1 LKQILT
7 KLFDHQPLTH
17 AEAHAAMRQLGE
29 GGANPA
35 ETAAFLAVYRM
46 RPITVAEL
54 AGFRQALLDLSR
66 DPALGTTAVLDIVG
80 TGGDGKNTLNI
91 STLACFVVAGAGVRV
106 AKHGNFGV
114 SSVSGASNVLA
125 HFGYDF
131 EASSDQLRRQ
141 LDRAGICFLHAPAFH
156 PAMRHAGPVRRELG
170 LRTFFNILGPLV
182 NPARPGFQLLGVFN
196 LELQRIYHYL
206 MQPTGTRYAVV
217 HALDGY
223 DELALT
229 GPAKVVS
236 SFEGERLLTAE
247 TLGRAVQAGTRR
259 GRHPRPAQRGD
270 GQRRPRPAMRP
281 PRPGL
286 GGGSDSE
293 SRIVGLGRGQKGLR
307 SYASTNLNE
316 EQRMRKAKLFS
327 CSAGPLSIQ
336 FAFPYFLCPPFF
348 KPSSRTSGKKWPPAA
363 S

>member
-1 LKQILT
+1 MKQILT

-66 DPALGTTAVLDIVG
+66 DPMLDTNEVLDIVG

-131 EASSDQLRRQ
+131 EADSDQLRRQ
-141 LDRAGICFLHAPAFH
+141 LDQAGICFLHAPAFH

-182 NPARPGFQLLGVFN
+182 NPARPAAQLLGVFS
-196 LELQRIYHYL
+196 LELQRLYHYL

-236 SFEGERLLTAE
+236 SFEGERMLTAE
-247 TLGRAVQAGTRR
+247 ALGLTTCLATDLAGGSTVKAAAELFFDVLS
-259 GRHPRPAQRGD
+259 GNSTTAQRNVVTANAALAL
-270 GQRRPRPAMRP
+270 QCA
-281 PRPGL
+281 RPGL
-286 GGGSDSE
+286 AWPEALAKSRESLDS
-293 SRIVGLGRGQKGLR
+293 G
-307 SYASTNLNE
+307 A
-316 EQRMRKAKLFS
+316 AKNSFKTM
-327 CSAGPLSIQ
+327 LSI
-336 FAFPYFLCPPFF
+336 
-348 KPSSRTSGKKWPPAA
+348 S
-363 S
+363 

>member
-1 LKQILT
+1 LKHILT
-7 KLFDHQPLTH
+7 KLFDHQPLSH
-17 AEAHAAMRQLGE
+17 VEAHAAMRQLGE

-66 DPALGTTAVLDIVG
+66 DPELGTTEVLDIVG

-91 STLACFVVAGAGVRV
+91 STLACFVVAGAGVKV

-125 HFGYDF
+125 HFGYNF

-156 PAMRHAGPVRRELG
+156 PAMRHAGPIRRELG

-182 NPARPGFQLLGVFN
+182 NPARPGAQLLGVFN
-196 LELQRIYHYL
+196 LELQRVYHYL
-206 MQPTGTRYAVV
+206 MQSTGTRYAVV

-223 DELALT
+223 DEMSLT

-236 SFEGERLLTAE
+236 SFAGERLLTAE
-247 TLGRAVQAGTRR
+247 TLGLATCTATDLAGGSTAAAAAELFRQVLN
-259 GRHPRPAQRGD
+259 GDNTTAQRNVVTANAALAL
-270 GQRRPRPAMRP
+270 QCA
-281 PRPGL
+281 RPGL
-286 GGGSDSE
+286 GWEEALAHSRESLDSGAARRAFE
-293 SRIVGLGRGQKGLR
+293 
-307 SYASTNLNE
+307 TMLNT
-316 EQRMRKAKLFS
+316 Q
-327 CSAGPLSIQ
+327 
-336 FAFPYFLCPPFF
+336 
-348 KPSSRTSGKKWPPAA
+348 
-363 S
+363 

>member
-1 LKQILT
+1 MKQILT
-7 KLFDHQPLTH
+7 KLFDQQALSQ

-54 AGFRQALLDLSR
+54 AGFRQALLDLCR
-66 DPALGTTAVLDIVG
+66 DPRLGTTELVDIVG
-80 TGGDGKNTLNI
+80 TGGDGKDTFNI
-91 STLACFVVAGAGVRV
+91 STLACLVVAGAGVKV

-114 SSVSGASNVLA
+114 SSVCGASNVLA
-125 HFGYDF
+125 YFGYDF
-131 EASSDQLRRQ
+131 EARPEQLRRQ

-182 NPARPGFQLLGVFN
+182 NPARPAVQLLGVFS
-196 LELQRIYHYL
+196 LELQRLYHYL

-236 SFEGERLLTAE
+236 AQHGEQLLTAE
-247 TLGRAVQAGTRR
+247 SLGLAAAAAADLVGGSTVATAAALFKAVLAGQATAVQRDVVTANAALALQCAQPGLSWPAALAGSRESLDS
-259 GRHPRPAQRGD
+259 GAAQR
-270 GQRRPRPAMRP
+270 
-281 PRPGL
+281 
-286 GGGSDSE
+286 
-293 SRIVGLGRGQKGLR
+293 
-307 SYASTNLNE
+307 
-316 EQRMRKAKLFS
+316 
-327 CSAGPLSIQ
+327 
-336 FAFPYFLCPPFF
+336 AFQLLLET
-348 KPSSRTSGKKWPPAA
+348 R
-363 S
+363 

>member
-1 LKQILT
+1 MKQILT

-46 RPITVAEL
+46 RPIPVAEL

-66 DPALGTTAVLDIVG
+66 DPELGTHDVLDIVG

-91 STLACFVVAGAGVRV
+91 STLACFVVAGAGEKV

-131 EASSDQLRRQ
+131 EAGADQLRRQ

-156 PAMRHAGPVRRELG
+156 PAMRHAGPIRRELG

-182 NPARPGFQLLGVFN
+182 NPARPNAQLLGVFS
-196 LELQRIYHYL
+196 LELQRLYHYL
-206 MQPTGTRYAVV
+206 MQPTGARYAVV

-236 SFEGERLLTAE
+236 SFAGEQLLTPE
-247 TLGRAVQAGTRR
+247 TLGLAACAAHDLAGGSTAAAAADLFREVLE
-259 GRHPRPAQRGD
+259 GRSTPAQRNVATANAALAL
-270 GQRRPRPAMRP
+270 QCV
-281 PRPGL
+281 RPGL
-286 GGGSDSE
+286 GWEEALAQARESLDS
-293 SRIVGLGRGQKGLR
+293 GAAK
-307 SYASTNLNE
+307 
-316 EQRMRKAKLFS
+316 KAFETML
-327 CSAGPLSIQ
+327 AIQ
-336 FAFPYFLCPPFF
+336 
-348 KPSSRTSGKKWPPAA
+348 
-363 S
+363 

>member
-1 LKQILT
+1 MKHILT

-29 GGANPA
+29 GWANPA

-66 DPALGTTAVLDIVG
+66 DPALGTHEVLDIVG
-80 TGGDGKNTLNI
+80 TGGDGKNTINI
-91 STLACFVVAGAGVRV
+91 STLACCVVAGAGEKV

-125 HFGYDF
+125 YFGYDF

-141 LDRAGICFLHAPAFH
+141 LDQAGMCFLHAPAFH
-156 PAMRHAGPVRRELG
+156 PAMRHAGPIRRELG

-182 NPARPGFQLLGVFN
+182 NPARPAAQLLGVFN
-196 LELQRIYHYL
+196 LELQRVYHYL
-206 MQPTGTRYAVV
+206 MQPTGARYAVV

-229 GPAKVVS
+229 GSAKVVS

-247 TLGRAVQAGTRR
+247 TLGLAGCAAADLTGGSTAAASAELFKQILD
-259 GRHPRPAQRGD
+259 GRSTPAQRNVVTANAALAL
-270 GQRRPRPAMRP
+270 QCA
-281 PRPGL
+281 RPGL
-286 GGGSDSE
+286 NWETALAQSRESLDS
-293 SRIVGLGRGQKGLR
+293 G
-307 SYASTNLNE
+307 A
-316 EQRMRKAKLFS
+316 AKKVFETML
-327 CSAGPLSIQ
+327 ATQ
-336 FAFPYFLCPPFF
+336 A
-348 KPSSRTSGKKWPPAA
+348 
-363 S
+363 

>member
-1 LKQILT
+1 MLRPAQHNVLNNFPRPHVLKHILT
-7 KLFDHQPLTH
+7 KLFDHQPLSH

-66 DPALGTTAVLDIVG
+66 DPELGTHDVLDIVG

-91 STLACFVVAGAGVRV
+91 STLACFVVAGAGVPV

-131 EASSDQLRRQ
+131 EAGTDQLRRR
-141 LDRAGICFLHAPAFH
+141 LERAGICFLHAPAFH
-156 PAMRHAGPVRRELG
+156 PAMRHAGPIRRELG

-182 NPARPGFQLLGVFN
+182 NPARPAMQLLGVFS

-206 MQPTGTRYAVV
+206 MQPTGARYAVV

-236 SFEGERLLTAE
+236 SFEGERLLTPE
-247 TLGRAVQAGTRR
+247 TLGLAACTADDLAGGPTAAAAAELFKAVLEGHHT
-259 GRHPRPAQRGD
+259 PAQRNVVTANAALAL
-270 GQRRPRPAMRP
+270 QCARPALAWDTALAQARES
-281 PRPGL
+281 L
-286 GGGSDSE
+286 DSGAA
-293 SRIVGLGRGQKGLR
+293 RR
-307 SYASTNLNE
+307 
-316 EQRMRKAKLFS
+316 
-327 CSAGPLSIQ
+327 
-336 FAFPYFLCPPFF
+336 AFVTMLET
-348 KPSSRTSGKKWPPAA
+348 K
-363 S
+363 

>member
-1 LKQILT
+1 MKQILT

-66 DPALGTTAVLDIVG
+66 DPELGTTEVLDIVG

-91 STLACFVVAGAGVRV
+91 STLACFVVAGTGVKV

-131 EASSDQLRRQ
+131 EAGTDQLRRQ

-156 PAMRHAGPVRRELG
+156 PAMRFAGPVRRELG

-182 NPARPGFQLLGVFN
+182 NPARPACQLLGVFN
-196 LELQRIYHYL
+196 LELQRVYHYL

-236 SFEGERLLTAE
+236 SFAGEQVLTPE
-247 TLGRAVQAGTRR
+247 TLGLAGCAAADLAGGATAAAAAELFHEVLS
-259 GRHPRPAQRGD
+259 GKNTPAQRNVVTANAALAL
-270 GQRRPRPAMRP
+270 QCAH
-281 PRPGL
+281 PGL
-286 GGGSDSE
+286 AWEDALAQARESLDS
-293 SRIVGLGRGQKGLR
+293 G
-307 SYASTNLNE
+307 A
-316 EQRMRKAKLFS
+316 AKR
-327 CSAGPLSIQ
+327 
-336 FAFPYFLCPPFF
+336 AFQTMLQ
-348 KPSSRTSGKKWPPAA
+348 TS
-363 S
+363 